1 MEQTTPS
8 SVLADGG
15 GATLGSG
22 VLSVVFW
29 AIANALVFA
38 VAG

>member
-15 GATLGSG
+15 GATLGIG
-22 VLSVVFW
+22 VLYVVFR
-29 AIANALVFA
+29 AITSALVFA
-38 VAG
+38 AAG